1 VGADAFLMT
10 SRVDPFP
17 CVIHE
22 AMAASLPIVTFANS
36 GGAAEAVD
44 NGAGII
50 VDYADYEQVSSLLR
64 TLAAQP
70 ELANGLRER
79 SLQRV
84 HSRYR
89 FEEYGDKLIDLSESV
104 VNQTLRATES
114 LEQFPRIVAA

>member
-1 VGADAFLMT
+1 
-10 SRVDPFP
+10 
-17 CVIHE
+17 
-22 AMAASLPIVTFANS
+22 MAASLPIVTFANS

-50 VDYADYEQVSSLLR
+50 VDYADYEQISSLLR

-89 FEEYGDKLIDLSESV
+89 FDEYGDKLIDLSESV
-104 VNQTLRATES
+104 ISQRLRATES
-114 LEQFPRIVAA
+114 VEQFPRIVAA